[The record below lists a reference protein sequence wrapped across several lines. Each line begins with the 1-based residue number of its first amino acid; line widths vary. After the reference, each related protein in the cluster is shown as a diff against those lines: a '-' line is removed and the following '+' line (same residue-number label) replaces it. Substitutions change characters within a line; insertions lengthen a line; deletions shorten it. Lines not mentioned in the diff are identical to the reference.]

1 MLTLLGIV
9 AFTLVILCSGI
20 PIAFSFM
27 IVTSLGVLGL
37 QGGDVAF
44 VQQVTSIVSSLN
56 SFTLVPIP
64 FFVLMGTVLW
74 HSNIGSRAVSAI
86 EKLLGRI
93 PGRLPLLTMLSGSV
107 FSALSGST
115 IANTALL
122 SKMLLPELRARNYPD
137 DLSVGPI
144 MASGG
149 LAMLI
154 PPSAL
159 AVVLA
164 TIAKV
169 SVAKIL
175 IAAVIPGLL
184 LAICYIV
191 YILARAI
198 RVDAHAQAKPE
209 PETVQ
214 HSWTAALTAT
224 AKHLLPL
231 GLIIGAV
238 TGSMIAGLATPT
250 EAAALGAMSSILLA
264 LIYRQLSWKAFKA
277 ALMEALR
284 ITVMILAIVAT
295 ATGFSQILAFSGGT
309 SAVASLV
316 SGMDV
321 HPLVLV
327 LIMQFIVFVL
337 GCFMDQIAIMLIT
350 IPIFLPLI
358 LLLGLDPIWFGVLML
373 VNLETALMTP
383 PLGLLLIIM
392 QSTAKMEFLRLC
404 RAAAPFVL
412 INMAVLVAMILF
424 PEIVTTPLK
433 FITP

>member
-1 MLTLLGIV
+1 MLTLIGIV
-9 AFTLVILCSGI
+9 TFTLVILCSGI

-27 IVTSLGVLGL
+27 IVTSLGVLIL
-37 QGGDVAF
+37 QGGGAAF
-44 VQQVTSIVSSLN
+44 GQQATSIISSLN

-74 HSNIGSRAVSAI
+74 HSNIGSSAVNAI
-86 EKLLGRI
+86 EKLLGGI

-122 SKMLLPELRARNYPD
+122 SKMLLPELKARNYPD

-184 LAICYIV
+184 LAISYIA
-191 YILARAI
+191 YIMIRAISTEASARAEHEKDPI
-198 RVDAHAQAKPE
+198 R
-209 PETVQ
+209 
-214 HSWTAALTAT
+214 HSWTDALIAT

-231 GLIIGAV
+231 ALIIGTV
-238 TGSMIAGLATPT
+238 TGSIVIGWATPT
-250 EAAALGAMSSILLA
+250 EAAALGALSSILLA
-264 LIYRQLSWKAFKA
+264 LIYRKLSWSAFKA

-316 SGMDV
+316 SGMDL

-327 LIMQFIVFVL
+327 LIMQLIIFIL

-358 LLLGLDPIWFGVLML
+358 TMLGLDPIWFGVLML

-412 INMAVLVAMILF
+412 INMAILGAMILF
-424 PEIVTTPLK
+424 PQIVTAPLK